1 MVRQHCRNIR
11 QHVKLNNGMNN
22 KEQYRHGRGGTSS
35 SSPGGNNKKT
45 DRVAIF
51 YLFLG
56 IMAVMATIV
65 AICKV
70 IDWVRT
76 SCEHAE
82 DADGDAV

>member
-1 MVRQHCRNIR
+1 M
-11 QHVKLNNGMNN
+11 GAG
-22 KEQYRHGRGGTSS
+22 ERHHHHR
-35 SSPGGNNKKT
+35 GGNNKKT